1 MMLWRD
7 CYALGEETNMNFKL
21 KRFMKK
27 LKNSRPYLSKQQ
39 YRTIKGQA
47 LSGDIDGAEKGLNS
61 LLNRRCVYENYNRNA
76 ACSR

>member
-1 MMLWRD
+1 
-7 CYALGEETNMNFKL
+7 MNFRL
-21 KRFMKK
+21 NRFMKK
-27 LKNSRPYLSKQQ
+27 LKNSRPNLTKQQ

-61 LLNRRCVYENYNRNA
+61 LLRRCVHEHNNRNA

>member
-1 MMLWRD
+1 
-7 CYALGEETNMNFKL
+7 MNFKL
-21 KRFMKK
+21 NSFLKK

-47 LSGDIDGAEKGLNS
+47 LSGDIDGAEKGLN
-61 LLNRRCVYENYNRNA
+61 LLLRRCAYEHNNRNA

>member
-1 MMLWRD
+1 
-7 CYALGEETNMNFKL
+7 MNFRL
-21 KRFMKK
+21 NRFMKK

-61 LLNRRCVYENYNRNA
+61 LLNRRCVYENYN
-76 ACSR
+76 

>member
-1 MMLWRD
+1 MLWRD
-7 CYALGEETNMNFKL
+7 CYVLGEETDMNFRL
-21 KRFMKK
+21 NQFMKK

-61 LLNRRCVYENYNRNA
+61 LLNRRCVYEYNNRNA

>member
-1 MMLWRD
+1 
-7 CYALGEETNMNFKL
+7 MNFRL
-21 KRFMKK
+21 NRFMRK

-47 LSGDIDGAEKGLNS
+47 LSGDIEGAEKGLNS
-61 LLNRRCVYENYNRNA
+61 LLHRRCVYEHNNRNA

>member
-1 MMLWRD
+1 
-7 CYALGEETNMNFKL
+7 MNFRL
-21 KRFMKK
+21 NSFMKK
-27 LKNSRPYLSKQQ
+27 LKNCGPYLTKQQ

-61 LLNRRCVYENYNRNA
+61 LLRRYAYEHNNRNA

>member
-1 MMLWRD
+1 
-7 CYALGEETNMNFKL
+7 MNFRL
-21 KRFMKK
+21 NSFMRK

-61 LLNRRCVYENYNRNA
+61 LLNRRCVHVHNNRNA

>member
-1 MMLWRD
+1 
-7 CYALGEETNMNFKL
+7 MNFRLNK
-21 KRFMKK
+21 FMKK

-61 LLNRRCVYENYNRNA
+61 LLRRCV
-76 ACSR
+76 

>member
-1 MMLWRD
+1 
-7 CYALGEETNMNFKL
+7 MNFRL
-21 KRFMKK
+21 NRFMKK

-39 YRTIKGQA
+39 YHTIKGQA

-61 LLNRRCVYENYNRNA
+61 LLRGSVYEHNNRNA